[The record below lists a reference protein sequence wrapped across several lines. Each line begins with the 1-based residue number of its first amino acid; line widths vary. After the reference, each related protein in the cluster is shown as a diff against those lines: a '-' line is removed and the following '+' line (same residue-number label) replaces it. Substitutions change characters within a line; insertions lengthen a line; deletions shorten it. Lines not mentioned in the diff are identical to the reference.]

1 MREVGVVVRSQ
12 RTAEMTTMPTQ
23 ARLAIEVQLTSAS
36 AGFAIRYSTRGHP
49 ESARKH
55 GVSDDDILHA
65 IDFALVAAEQDDG
78 KVLYLGPDK
87 SGNLLEVVTVRR
99 DDATEIV
106 IHAMK
111 MRTMY
116 EPLLREMGGT
126 DD

>member
-1 MREVGVVVRSQ
+1 MD
-12 RTAEMTTMPTQ
+12 
-23 ARLAIEVQLTSAS
+23 I
-36 AGFAIRYSTRGHP
+36 Y

-65 IDFALVAAEQDDG
+65 IDCALLATEDDDG
-78 KVLYLGPDK
+78 KVLYLGPDQ